1 MATPQK
7 ALAQILQQLNSPV
20 SAAYIHGLWSGRV
33 VAGDSASIA
42 PSELDPSERESF
54 SSLDPGRLAET
65 PWWLHTDAVLD
76 SDEAVD
82 GPYIKA
88 LALIFGYAEEALASD
103 AMDFSLWLDTCTD
116 DIAVKL
122 DELAEWSQGFL
133 EGFSALLGDQIM
145 DISDDAQ
152 ELIEDLI
159 AIGELDPDSAAEE
172 VNEGAEFDFLQ
183 IEEFVKTAVL
193 HFWHDFRITKN
204 SKSAAPGQDGKN
216 GKSADDS
223 DNDPLAG
230 VTVH

>member
-42 PSELDPSERESF
+42 ASELDPSERESF

-76 SDEAVD
+76 SDETVD
-82 GPYIKA
+82 APYIKA

-103 AMDFSLWLDTCTD
+103 AMDFSLWLDNSTD

-172 VNEGAEFDFLQ
+172 VEEGAEFDFLQ

-193 HFWHDFRITKN
+193 HFWHDFRITKT
-204 SKSAAPGQDGKN
+204 SKTTGTETKQGVSV
-216 GKSADDS
+216 DDS
-223 DNDPLAG
+223 DSDSLDG